1 MLLSR
6 LALSRSRSRQFRD
19 VPEAVASTLDLWMR
33 QFAASV
39 RPWLTPHRR
48 PRGDIDNRQVPVLD
62 AAGWQGRST
71 AEIAGFLVDL
81 PLVTGISKVVAWCRD
96 HVRRRL
102 PRDLP

>member
-1 MLLSR
+1 VS
-6 LALSRSRSRQFRD
+6 
-19 VPEAVASTLDLWMR
+19 
-33 QFAASV
+33 
-39 RPWLTPHRR
+39 
-48 PRGDIDNRQVPVLD
+48 VLD